1 MGYRGLQGVPG
12 GYKGVEW
19 VTGSY
24 ARLQGVMRG

>member
-1 MGYRGLQGVPG
+1 MGYRGLQGVPR